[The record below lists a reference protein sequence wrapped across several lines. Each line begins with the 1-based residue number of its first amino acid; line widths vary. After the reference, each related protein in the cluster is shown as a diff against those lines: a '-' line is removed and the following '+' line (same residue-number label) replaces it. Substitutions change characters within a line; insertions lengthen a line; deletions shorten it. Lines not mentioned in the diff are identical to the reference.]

1 MNRIL
6 ITIIALTTFFACE
19 PRKPSDANGNPIMA
33 KFVKDEYGN
42 VYRLAMCECGRNSV
56 TTCLVPVDTF
66 EYKVRV
72 FED

>member
-1 MNRIL
+1 MKKL
-6 ITIIALTTFFACE
+6 LTITIASAIFFSCE
-19 PRKPSDANGNPIMA
+19 PKKPSDAHGNPIMA

-42 VYRLAMCECGRNSV
+42 IYRLDMCECGRNSTV
-56 TTCLVPVDTF
+56 TCLVPVDTF